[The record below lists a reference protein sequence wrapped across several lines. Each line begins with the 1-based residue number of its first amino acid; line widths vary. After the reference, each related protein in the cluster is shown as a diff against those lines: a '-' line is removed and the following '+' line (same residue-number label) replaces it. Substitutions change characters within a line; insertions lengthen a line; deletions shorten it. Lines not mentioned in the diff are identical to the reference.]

1 MFVLSY
7 RAALDCGWF
16 VLGGADFGA
25 TLDDYPQPQLTPE
38 WKIRVL
44 SGPHAAPDYFTEA
57 LRHVTSLVP
66 TAHGEWLILH
76 DWFPCSLTTA
86 AVVAQARLAS
96 SMTKRHAAAIRVRWA
111 LERGDDL
118 E

>member
-44 SGPHAAPDYFTEA
+44 SGPHAALPRSDCA
-57 LRHVTSLVP
+57 WRM
-66 TAHGEWLILH
+66 AHS
-76 DWFPCSLTTA
+76 P
-86 AVVAQARLAS
+86 
-96 SMTKRHAAAIRVRWA
+96 
-111 LERGDDL
+111 
-118 E
+118 